1 MSLRIYQHRALT
13 FLLCGLVFL
22 ALWNSAIVW
31 TFCPHVNTTSRH
43 CLTEQFQMTAMSTT
57 MSHEHHDDMA
67 MSMTDEK
74 EVVEGRT
81 IADSK
86 TANKSIGIDP
96 VTTSDEHVSEAFT
109 ESQETCSHCMMHSQS
124 GVNSPSMRMVLSNS
138 ASESIAVVPSTIA
151 WALLTA
157 AVPFVDVHDHGP
169 PGRNSSRY
177 ILNSSFRI

>member
-1 MSLRIYQHRALT
+1 MFLRIYQHRALP

-57 MSHEHHDDMA
+57 MSHEHHDMA

-86 TANKSIGIDP
+86 TANESIDIDP
-96 VTTSDEHVSEAFT
+96 VTTSDEHLSEAFT
-109 ESQETCSHCMMHSQS
+109 ESQETCSHCMIHSQS
-124 GVNSPSMRMVLSNS
+124 GVNSASLRMVLSNS
-138 ASESIAVVPSTIA
+138 ASEDIAFVPSIIVSA
-151 WALLTA
+151 SLTSP
-157 AVPFVDVHDHGP
+157 VPFVDVHDHGP
-169 PGRNSSRY
+169 PGLNSSRY
-177 ILNSSFRI
+177 LLNRSFRI